1 MKNIGLEIN
10 FLHRSFIGFLPGR
23 DALFSY
29 FMVLPNG
36 VKQSLRL
43 EVGELVGIGSR
54 GAGGEMD
61 LIP

>member
-43 EVGELVGIGSR
+43 EVGELVGKWI
-54 GAGGEMD
+54 
-61 LIP
+61 